1 METKTMTIRVPQELA
16 TWLEKKEGSYNGA
29 IVDALYTAMYT
40 ELYADREIKGK
51 LTESEWKLLADSLNG
66 TLIEGTFRFASSA
79 LVAHIEDADKVESV
93 GERWSVDVA
102 KLCEKIKDMSCSQI
116 AATYRRVE
124 EFWNNPVDLDS
135 WAKY

>member
-16 TWLEKKEGSYNGA
+16 TWLEKKEGSYNGS

-79 LVAHIEDADKVESV
+79 LVAHIEDADKFESV

-116 AATYRRVE
+116 EAIYRRVE